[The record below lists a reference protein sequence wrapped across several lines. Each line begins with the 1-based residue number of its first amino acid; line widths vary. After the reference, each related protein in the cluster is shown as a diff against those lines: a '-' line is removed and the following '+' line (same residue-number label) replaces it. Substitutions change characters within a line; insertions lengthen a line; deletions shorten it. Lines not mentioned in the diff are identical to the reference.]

1 MLKYTNFIL
10 TKKDNGMETN
20 QKQQEVQ
27 LDISDLTAQAKEVFK
42 RTTQS
47 ISSRLNVL
55 IVGKTGVGKSTLINA
70 VFGDKVAE
78 TGSGK
83 PITQEIIK
91 IEVNKN
97 FSIYDT
103 KGLEM
108 KDFENTYSNIENF
121 LEEDGRK
128 KADEQIHIVWFCIA
142 EPGRRIEEGEKRL
155 FKLLQQKNY
164 TILTVITKATQ
175 DKDENNEKFSDKVKS
190 EFCINDDRFQRVMA
204 LEIEDDDGNI
214 KPFKGINELIEKTY
228 NALPA
233 ASKQAFA
240 REQKYNKNLKYKTS
254 LDIIN
259 RYSVTAGAVAA
270 TPIPFSDI
278 ALILPTQIAMIT
290 HITHN
295 YGFEASAEN
304 IAKLAASFAAVA
316 AGGFAVRYV
325 AGNLLKLIP
334 VLGIFLGGTFNVTIA
349 ASTTKLMGNAYLAYL
364 NDNFSLIYEGDFDLF
379 KNLTDTTIKAYIE
392 KAK

>member
-1 MLKYTNFIL
+1 
-10 TKKDNGMETN
+10 METT
-20 QKQQEVQ
+20 QKQQEIQ
-27 LDISDLTAQAKEVFK
+27 INLNDLITKGSEVFK
-42 RTTQS
+42 EIKQDLTS
-47 ISSRLNVL
+47 KLNVL
-55 IVGKTGVGKSTLINA
+55 IVGKTGAGKSTLINA

-78 TGSGK
+78 TASGK
-83 PITQEIIK
+83 PVTQEIRK

-108 KDFENTYSNIENF
+108 KDFENTYADIENF
-121 LEEDGRK
+121 LEEDSHK

-142 EPGRRIEEGEKRL
+142 EPSRRIEEGEKKL
-155 FKLLQQKNY
+155 FELLKQKDY
-164 TILTVITKATQ
+164 TIITVITKAYQ

-190 EFCINDDRFQRVMA
+190 ELCINDDCLQRVMA

-214 KPFKGINELIEKTY
+214 KPFKGVKELTQKTY
-228 NALPA
+228 DALPA

-240 REQKYNKNLKYKTS
+240 REQKYNKEIKYQAS

-259 RYSVTAGAVAA
+259 KYSATVGAIAA

-278 ALILPTQIAMIT
+278 ALLLPTQIAMIS
-290 HITHN
+290 HITYN
-295 YGFEASAEN
+295 YDFEVNAES
-304 IAKLAASFAAVA
+304 ITKLATSFAAVA
-316 AGGFAVRYV
+316 AGGFAVRYA

-334 VLGIFLGGTFNVTIA
+334 VLGSVAGGTFNATVA

-364 NDNFSLIYEGDFDLF
+364 NDNFSLIYEGDFDLL
-379 KNLTDTTIKAYIE
+379 KNLTENVIQTYIE
-392 KAK
+392 KIK

>member
-1 MLKYTNFIL
+1 
-10 TKKDNGMETN
+10 METTQN
-20 QKQQEVQ
+20 QQEVQ
-27 LDISDLTAQAKEVFK
+27 INLNDLITKGSEVFK
-42 RTTQS
+42 TATQNLTS
-47 ISSRLNVL
+47 KLNVL

-70 VFGDKVAE
+70 VFGDEVAE

-83 PITQEIIK
+83 PVTQEIRK

-108 KDFENTYSNIENF
+108 RDFENTYADIENF
-121 LEEDGRK
+121 LEEDSHK
-128 KADEQIHIVWFCIA
+128 KADEQIHVVWFCIA
-142 EPGRRIEEGEKRL
+142 EPSRRIEEGEKKL
-155 FKLLQQKNY
+155 FELLKQKDY
-164 TILTVITKATQ
+164 TIITVITKANQ

-190 EFCINDDRFQRVMA
+190 ELCINDDRLQRVMA

-214 KPFKGINELIEKTY
+214 KPLKGVNELTQKTY
-228 NALPA
+228 DILPE

-240 REQKYNKNLKYKTS
+240 REQKYNKDLKYKAS
-254 LDIIN
+254 LEIIN
-259 RYSVTAGAVAA
+259 TYSVAAGAAAA

-278 ALILPTQIAMIT
+278 AILLPTQIAMIT
-290 HITHN
+290 HITYN
-295 YGFEASAEN
+295 YGFEVNTES
-304 IAKLAASFAAVA
+304 ITKLAMSFAAVA
-316 AGGFAVRYV
+316 AGGFAVRYI

-334 VLGIFLGGTFNVTIA
+334 GLGTIAGGTFNATVA

-379 KNLTDTTIKAYIE
+379 KNLTDTVIKAYIE
-392 KAK
+392 KVK

>member
-1 MLKYTNFIL
+1 
-10 TKKDNGMETN
+10 METN

-27 LDISDLTAQAKEVFK
+27 LDLSDLIAGAKDAFRK
-42 RTTQS
+42 ATQD
-47 ISSRLNVL
+47 ISSKLNVL

-121 LEEDGRK
+121 LEEDSRK

-190 EFCINDDRFQRVMA
+190 ELCINDNSLQRVMA

-214 KPFKGINELIEKTY
+214 KPLKGIDSLIKKTY
-228 NALPA
+228 DALPE
-233 ASKQAFA
+233 ASKQAFV
-240 REQKYNKNLKYKTS
+240 REQKYNKNLKYQTS

-316 AGGFAVRYV
+316 AGGFAVRFL
-325 AGNLLKLIP
+325 AGNLLKFIP
-334 VLGIFLGGTFNVTIA
+334 AVGSVAGGAFNATVA
-349 ASTTKLMGNAYLAYL
+349 SSTTKLMGNAYLAYL
-364 NDNFSLIYEGDFDLF
+364 NDNFELIYKGDFDLF
-379 KNLTDTTIKAYIE
+379 SNLTDTIIKAYVE
-392 KAK
+392 KLK

>member
-42 RTTQS
+42 GTTQS

>member
-1 MLKYTNFIL
+1 
-10 TKKDNGMETN
+10 METN
-20 QKQQEVQ
+20 QEQQEVQ
-27 LDISDLTAQAKEVFK
+27 LDISDLAAQAKEVFK

-83 PITQEIIK
+83 PITQKIIK

-108 KDFENTYSNIENF
+108 KDFDATYADIANF
-121 LEEDGRK
+121 LENNSK
-128 KADEQIHIVWFCIA
+128 KRADEQIHIVWFCIA

-155 FKLLQQKNY
+155 FELLQQKNY

-190 EFCINDDRFQRVMA
+190 ELCINDNSLQRVMA
-204 LEIEDDDGNI
+204 LEIEDDEGNV

-228 NALPA
+228 NALPT

-240 REQKYNKNLKYKTS
+240 REQKYNKNLKYQTS

-259 RYSVTAGAVAA
+259 RYSATAGAVAA

-290 HITHN
+290 HITYN
-295 YGFEASAEN
+295 YDFEASTEN

-325 AGNLLKLIP
+325 TGNLLKLIP
-334 VLGIFLGGTFNVTIA
+334 GLGIFLGGAFNVTVA

-364 NDNFSLIYEGDFDLF
+364 NDNFELIYKGDFDLF